1 METIKLTVSTFFEQ
15 WTAFHWLH
23 FIIQRASNWN
33 NWSSP
38 WVRFGYRWTITLW
51 RATVGL
57 NTMQSRI
64 QKKTKKG
71 KTLQPWALMS
81 LDFQV
86 FLSLFF
92 FKKRKTNTRN
102 ILCRVILFCTFPE
115 IQGVGHKKKSSSRGK
130 VSLQCSRSG
139 KTIRWNGRE
148 ETRSKLFPLFFF
160 FSLHHFR
167 EGLGLGGLYP
177 PWSVPAITA
186 GKEAMTSGLG
196 RCLCTAHASGRH
208 RVTRSCKKCL
218 SVVYLIYLSCVW
230 VFPCFDLRITNTAYF
245 KHWNKSPTATK
256 INTTRLNSIN
266 SPNRS
271 YQELCVW
278 LLWIMY
284 TGYTTAWGEK
294 LPRGVRQSL
303 VKQWARNRIRSFI

>member
-71 KTLQPWALMS
+71 KTLQPWVLMS

-148 ETRSKLFPLFFF
+148 ETRSKLFPLFFSF
-160 FSLHHFR
+160 LSIILEKVWGWGGFILLGVFQPSL
-167 EGLGLGGLYP
+167 
-177 PWSVPAITA
+177 
-186 GKEAMTSGLG
+186 LG
-196 RCLCTAHASGRH
+196 RKQWQVDSGDACVLLMHLGAIESQSHAKS
-208 RVTRSCKKCL
+208 VCL
-218 SVVYLIYLSCVW
+218 SCI
-230 VFPCFDLRITNTAYF
+230 
-245 KHWNKSPTATK
+245 
-256 INTTRLNSIN
+256 
-266 SPNRS
+266 
-271 YQELCVW
+271 
-278 LLWIMY
+278 
-284 TGYTTAWGEK
+284 
-294 LPRGVRQSL
+294 
-303 VKQWARNRIRSFI
+303 